1 MARKPFEK
9 TIRAQITLQ
18 LVHVDIYGP
27 MNVRAKHGASYFITF
42 IDDFTRFGYVYLIFH
57 KSEALWCFIKLLNL
71 VENQKDVRLKALR
84 IDQGHEFLSD
94 QFRQICDEN
103 GIERQLTILGTPQQ
117 NGVAERKN
125 MTLFE
130 MVRSIMAQANLP
142 ISYWGD
148 ALLTATY
155 VLY

>member
-1 MARKPFEK
+1 M
-9 TIRAQITLQ
+9 
-18 LVHVDIYGP
+18 
-27 MNVRAKHGASYFITF
+27 
-42 IDDFTRFGYVYLIFH
+42 
-57 KSEALWCFIKLLNL
+57 NL

-94 QFRQICDEN
+94 QFRQICDEK

-148 ALLTATY
+148 VLLTATY
-155 VLY
+155 VLYRMLSKSVTSTPYELWTGRKADLSNLKP